1 MHKNMKQVLHV
12 LLATVIPLSA
22 HAAGQQFNLMEA
34 SIADIHKAMRAGTLT
49 CHSLVQQYLDRIE
62 AYDKQGPSVNAI
74 LYLNPKAIEQAD
86 AMDKQFK
93 RSGKMA
99 PLHCIP
105 TVLKDNYNTAD
116 MPTTGGSASL
126 AGAVPAQDAF
136 ALGRL
141 RKDGVLVLA
150 KTNLQEFAL
159 GGVSVSSLGGQV
171 KNPYNLLLT
180 PGGSSGGTGA
190 ALAAN
195 FATVGTGS
203 DTVNSIRSP
212 ASANS
217 LVGIRPTHGL
227 ISRAGIVPV
236 SFTMDDAGPLTRSVA
251 DAATMLDSMAGYDPA
266 DPLTALGVGHS
277 PKSYTAYL
285 KKNALKGARIGVL
298 QTMFGDKPE
307 HQEVNRVMA
316 NAILVLKQQGAIIV
330 PVSAA
335 EMDSDKLNTE
345 LDVQKYEYKGVINA
359 YLKSAGNAPVHSL
372 DDIIASGK
380 PHQAL
385 TKFLLSAQAYE
396 NGLAEPDYKDRML
409 KMEALKIRLANLM
422 AENRLDA
429 LVYPH
434 QKRLPVPIGELN
446 QSGRN
451 GILTAV
457 TGFPSIAVPAGFS
470 APTAD
475 APVGVPVGMELIG
488 QPWSEP
494 QLIGYAY
501 SFEQAAK
508 ARKVPASTPPLARMS
523 HAK

>member
-1 MHKNMKQVLHV
+1 MREKTKKVLTV
-12 LLATVIPLSA
+12 LLAGVLPLSA
-22 HAAGQQFNLMEA
+22 QAAGQQFNLMDA
-34 SIADIHKAMRAGTLT
+34 SIGDIHKAMRAGTLT
-49 CHSLVQQYLDRIE
+49 CHGLVQQYLDRIE
-62 AYDKQGPSVNAI
+62 AYDKQGPSLNAI
-74 LYLNPKAIEQAD
+74 LYLNPKALDQAD
-86 AMDKQFK
+86 ALDKQF
-93 RSGKMA
+93 RQTGQMA

-126 AGAVPAQDAF
+126 AGARPAQDAF

-150 KTNLQEFAL
+150 KTNMQEFAL

-203 DTVNSIRSP
+203 DTVNSVRSP
-212 ASANS
+212 ASANG

-251 DAATMLDSMAGYDPA
+251 DAAMMLDSMAGYDPA
-266 DPLTALGVGHS
+266 DPLTAFSVGHT
-277 PKSYTAYL
+277 PKTYTAYL
-285 KKNALKGARIGVL
+285 NKHALKGARIGVL
-298 QTMFGDKPE
+298 QTMFGSKPE

-316 NAILVLKQQGAIIV
+316 NAIEVLKKQGAIIV
-330 PVSAA
+330 PVSAP
-335 EMDSDKLNTE
+335 EMDSDKLNAE
-345 LDVQKYEYKGVINA
+345 LDVQKYEYKGVMNA
-359 YLKSAGNAPVHSL
+359 YLKAAGGTVPAHSL

-385 TKFLLSAQAYE
+385 TKFLLSAQSYE
-396 NGLAEPDYKDRML
+396 NGLAEPDYKDRMV
-409 KMEALKIRLANLM
+409 KMDALKIRLANLM
-422 AENRLDA
+422 AENHLDA

-434 QKRLPVPIGELN
+434 QKRLPVPIGEFN
-446 QSGRN
+446 QSDRN

-470 APTAD
+470 SPTAD

-508 ARKVPASTPPLARMS
+508 ARKVPASTPPLARR
-523 HAK
+523 

>member
-1 MHKNMKQVLHV
+1 MRKQTKTVLTV
-12 LLATVIPLSA
+12 LLAGMLPLSA
-22 HAAGQQFNLMEA
+22 HAARQQFDVMEA
-34 SIADIHKAMRAGTLT
+34 SIGNIHQAMRAGTLT
-49 CHSLVQQYLDRIE
+49 CHGLVQQYLDRIA
-62 AYDKQGPSVNAI
+62 AYDKQGPSLNAI
-74 LYLNPKAIEQAD
+74 LYLNPKALEQAD
-86 AMDKQFK
+86 ALDQQF
-93 RSGKMA
+93 RRTGKMA
-99 PLHCIP
+99 PLHCVP

-126 AGAVPAQDAF
+126 AGAHPAHDAF

-150 KTNLQEFAL
+150 KTNMQEFAL

-180 PGGSSGGTGA
+180 PGGSSGGTAA

-195 FATVGTGS
+195 FAAAGTGS

-227 ISRAGIVPV
+227 ISRAGILPV

-251 DAATMLDSMAGYDPA
+251 DAALMLDSMAGYDPA
-266 DPLTALGVGHS
+266 DPLTALGIGHI
-277 PKSYTAYL
+277 PKTYTAAL
-285 KKNALKGARIGVL
+285 DKKALKGARIGVL
-298 QTMFGDKPE
+298 QTMFGNKPE
-307 HQEVNRVMA
+307 HQEVNRVMS
-316 NAILVLKQQGAIIV
+316 NAIEVLKRQGAIIV

-335 EMDSDKLNTE
+335 EMDSDKLNAE
-345 LDVQKYEYKGVINA
+345 LDVQKYEYKAAINT
-359 YLKSAGNAPVHSL
+359 YLKEGGDTVPAHSL

-380 PHQAL
+380 PHPAL
-385 TKFLLSAQAYE
+385 KKFLLSAQGYE
-396 NGLAEPDYKDRML
+396 NGLAEPDYKDRMVR
-409 KMEALKIRLANLM
+409 MDALKIRLANLM
-422 AENRLDA
+422 AENHLDA

-434 QKRLPVPIGELN
+434 QKRLPVPIGETN
-446 QSGRN
+446 QSDRN

-470 APTAD
+470 APGSD

-488 QPWSEP
+488 LPWSESR
-494 QLIGYAY
+494 LIGFAY
-501 SFEQAAK
+501 SFEQAANV
-508 ARKVPASTPPLARMS
+508 RKVPASTPPLTRR
-523 HAK
+523 